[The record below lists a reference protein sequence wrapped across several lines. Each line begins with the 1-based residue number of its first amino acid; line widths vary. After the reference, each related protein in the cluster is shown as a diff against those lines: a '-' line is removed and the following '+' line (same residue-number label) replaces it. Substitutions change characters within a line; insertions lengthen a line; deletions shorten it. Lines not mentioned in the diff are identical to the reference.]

1 MQPGPFLVPK
11 WLFTPG
17 EKKRG
22 GGRDKSPP
30 FPAHTYSTRMRG
42 GKQRGDEEAA
52 EALMAPQPTP
62 PDPIVF
68 PPSLLFPPSLGAKLR
83 KLANVL
89 RGGSSSSLLP
99 FGQGR
104 FPPSLLRLLLQCM
117 Q

>member
-22 GGRDKSPP
+22 EEETRASLPE
-30 FPAHTYSTRMRG
+30 HTYSTRMRG

-52 EALMAPQPTP
+52 EALMALQPTP